1 MGVRVLSGMTAAS
14 VALALPAVGL
24 AAAPM
29 IDPHGA
35 VTASRGPVLDP
46 LPAPRTTHVFVGP
59 RRIGTHTSVLV
70 RFRQPMTT
78 GYSGDER
85 AIEALEISGPSR
97 PVCIG
102 SRRILLGAAPAGTMM
117 RHRLRP
123 RWLGGRWCTGLY
135 RGRLTYQVEP
145 ACGPGPIRAMP
156 AAPTPIACP
165 MFIMAP
171 RTIATFH
178 FRVTAR

>member
-1 MGVRVLSGMTAAS
+1 MRVRVLSGVTAAGM
-14 VALALPAVGL
+14 ALALPGAAV
-24 AAAPM
+24 A
-29 IDPHGA
+29 
-35 VTASRGPVLDP
+35 RGPVIDP
-46 LPAPRTTHVFVGP
+46 LPAPTTTHVVVWP
-59 RRIGTHTSVLV
+59 RTLGTHTDVLV
-70 RFRQPMTT
+70 RFRQPIST

-85 AIEALEISGPSR
+85 SLEALEISGPSR
-97 PVCIG
+97 PECIG
-102 SRRILLGAAPAGTMM
+102 FRRVVLAAAPAGTMI

-123 RWLGGRWCTGLY
+123 RWLGGRWCTGVY

-145 ACGPGPIRAMP
+145 ACGPGPVRAI
-156 AAPTPIACP
+156 PIACP